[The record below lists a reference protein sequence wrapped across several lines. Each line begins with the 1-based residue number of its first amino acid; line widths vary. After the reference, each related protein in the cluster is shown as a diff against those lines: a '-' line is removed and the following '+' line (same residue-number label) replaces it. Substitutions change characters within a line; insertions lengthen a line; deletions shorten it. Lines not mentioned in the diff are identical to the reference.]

1 MLLCAD
7 AISLVQ
13 VVTPGHPAIE
23 GHLYSLMCHVT
34 GSAEHV
40 YWMKN
45 GELLHGDNQTALL
58 TENKTLTFDP
68 LEKNDTGIYQCMASN
83 PVGNMTS
90 LNYYLVV
97 NCKYL
102 YKDSPV

>member
-1 MLLCAD
+1 
-7 AISLVQ
+7 
-13 VVTPGHPAIE
+13 
-23 GHLYSLMCHVT
+23 MCHVT
-34 GSAEHV
+34 GPDEHV

-68 LEKNDTGIYQCMASN
+68 LEKKDTGIYQCMASN
-83 PVGNMTS
+83 AVGNMTS
-90 LNYYLVV
+90 PSYYLVV
-97 NCKYL
+97 NCEYL